1 MAVGRQGAIVVAA
14 MNHPF
19 GNFNGAMMRVR
30 AKKPK
35 TCPEPTLRPSLR
47 QAVLEAHRLA
57 TDMDTMGEVEVDFV
71 RTTSESVDICV
82 VGESKPIRVFGFT
95 DQEEGS

>member
-1 MAVGRQGAIVVAA
+1 
-14 MNHPF
+14 
-19 GNFNGAMMRVR
+19 
-30 AKKPK
+30 
-35 TCPEPTLRPSLR
+35 
-47 QAVLEAHRLA
+47 
-57 TDMDTMGEVEVDFV
+57 MDTMGEVEVDFV